1 MPKKSAKNNKAK
13 TSNSLGFSKLSKK
26 LKHIN
31 RVITHLESEVE
42 TLVKKIVKKGELS
55 GRELR
60 RSFDDLVDWLKA
72 GALLN
77 LASEKRDDLE
87 REIKR
92 LADEVI
98 QSVREIELLPKRI
111 GLKQVMK
118 NVQKNFS
125 SIVSRFSDSDLLHQ
139 ARLGLGRTK
148 KGFLEI
154 LSIPTQDEVV
164 KLEKKLVSLE
174 KRLSNLSRKAA

>member
-1 MPKKSAKNNKAK
+1 
-13 TSNSLGFSKLSKK
+13 SKLSKK

-118 NVQKNFS
+118 
-125 SIVSRFSDSDLLHQ
+125 
-139 ARLGLGRTK
+139 
-148 KGFLEI
+148 
-154 LSIPTQDEVV
+154 
-164 KLEKKLVSLE
+164 
-174 KRLSNLSRKAA
+174 